1 MELTRRAPQFGIV
14 CCLVLV
20 AALLAPYLRLPAE
33 TQLELELYYA
43 SGLFGVQIL
52 GIFALVALVILGAGL
67 AGRTEPD
74 TAAGAALVI
83 GLVAT
88 GIALQWAFSVPPEN
102 VLIAS
107 DTWTYHRFVVVAAS
121 LGLTVASALY
131 ARAIGVL

>member
-1 MELTRRAPQFGIV
+1 MELTRRAPQLGIA

-20 AALLAPYLRLPAE
+20 AALLAPYLRLPADA
-33 TQLELELYYA
+33 QLELELYYA
-43 SGLFGVQIL
+43 SGVFGAGIL

-88 GIALQWAFSVPPEN
+88 GIALQWALSVPPEN
-102 VLIAS
+102 VLVAS
-107 DTWTYHRFVVVAAS
+107 ETWTYHRFVVVGAS
-121 LGLTVASALY
+121 LGLTVASGLY